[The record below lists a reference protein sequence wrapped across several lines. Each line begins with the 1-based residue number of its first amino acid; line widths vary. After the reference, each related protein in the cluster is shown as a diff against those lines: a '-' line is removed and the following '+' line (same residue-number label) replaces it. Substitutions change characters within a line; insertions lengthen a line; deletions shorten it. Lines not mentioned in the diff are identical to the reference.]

1 MVGPIPQVKPA
12 DMMGLLRTEVALR
25 EHTQREMALREN
37 LEGLLKVPTT
47 RNLATR
53 IQVQYLQV
61 EISDLS
67 RKYWR
72 LEREWWKIRTSFMDG
87 PLTRGIDYWRSQP
100 KWYMHSVLCDD
111 CAGRGGCCARDCG
124 CCYRR
129 GGRRFSVGHCT
140 VRCSCCKN
148 ERGFKLDKKEKS
160 QIQEDFETGGCN
172 YIRIRNAA
180 LLGLK
185 NGGWKNPSNYIRDL
199 PPKYM
204 SWNWNK
210 KIDVFLILSCISF
223 ENVRWKGNLG
233 WALVDSLDLPDLDRR
248 TYVVFYTCPF
258 SATLDSI

>member
-87 PLTRGIDYWRSQP
+87 LLTRGIEGSIIGAHNQSGICIVCFA
-100 KWYMHSVLCDD
+100 MIVL
-111 CAGRGGCCARDCG
+111 GGQVAVPETADAAIVT
-124 CCYRR
+124 
-129 GGRRFSVGHCT
+129 VGDEF
-140 VRCSCCKN
+140 R
-148 ERGFKLDKKEKS
+148 LAIA
-160 QIQEDFETGGCN
+160 Q
-172 YIRIRNAA
+172 
-180 LLGLK
+180 
-185 NGGWKNPSNYIRDL
+185 
-199 PPKYM
+199 
-204 SWNWNK
+204 
-210 KIDVFLILSCISF
+210 
-223 ENVRWKGNLG
+223 
-233 WALVDSLDLPDLDRR
+233 
-248 TYVVFYTCPF
+248 
-258 SATLDSI
+258 